1 MIKEIELNVSPEE
14 LVNVD
19 QFKIIIAKKSGI
31 KIDSIASLK
40 IVKKSIDAR
49 KKPVNYRIKVE
60 IDLIDKEISSSQ
72 ETTLEFNP
80 SDLELRQNK
89 YKDVKN
95 SKPVIVVG
103 AGPAGLFASLK
114 LIEKGLK
121 PIILER
127 GKSVSERKKDTAQII
142 RQQEI
147 NPDSNW
153 CFGEGGAG
161 TFSDG
166 KLYTRSNKRGNI
178 NEVLDIFVEHGADK
192 EIMIEAHAHI
202 GTDKLSSIIKN
213 IRKTI
218 EEYGGEYHFETKVV
232 DFIIKDNKIK
242 GVITQNGDK
251 IEADSVILATGHSAR
266 DIYNLFNE
274 KQLALEAKPFAM
286 GIRIEHPQELINQIQ
301 YHSPNYSSLLPAASY
316 SLAYNY
322 KNRGVFS
329 FCMCP
334 GGMIIPA
341 ATDKEQL
348 VMNGM
353 SNSLRNSPY
362 ANAGIVVSVNEED
375 AKEYAEFGALSLMKF
390 QEATEKKMYFAAGNS
405 LVAPAQRLT
414 DFMRGKRSSS
424 LSPSSYL
431 CGVIP
436 TDMNKILPEFMTET
450 LKEGFKDFGRKM
462 KGFIT
467 NESNIIG
474 LESRT
479 SSPVRIPRDKETM
492 QHVQISGLYPCGEGA
507 GYAGGITSS
516 AIDGINV
523 AEKIGGLN

>member
-14 LVNVD
+14 LANVD
-19 QFKIIIAKKSGI
+19 QFKIIISRKSGI
-31 KIDSIASLK
+31 KIDSIAGLK

-60 IDLIDKEISSSQ
+60 VDIIDNEKSSVQENTIELNPSSSDIQ
-72 ETTLEFNP
+72 
-80 SDLELRQNK
+80 QNK
-89 YKDVKN
+89 YVRN

-286 GIRIEHPQELINQIQ
+286 GVRIEHPQELINQIQ

-375 AKEYAEFGALSLMKF
+375 AKEYSKYGALSLMKF
-390 QEATEKKMYFAAGNS
+390 QEETEKKMYFAAGNS

-414 DFMRGKRSSS
+414 DFIKGKCSSS

-436 TDMNKILPEFMTET
+436 TDMNKILPEFITET

-467 NESNIIG
+467 SESNIIG

-492 QHVQISGLYPCGEGA
+492 QHIQISGLYPCGEGA

-523 AEKIGGLN
+523 AEKIGELN